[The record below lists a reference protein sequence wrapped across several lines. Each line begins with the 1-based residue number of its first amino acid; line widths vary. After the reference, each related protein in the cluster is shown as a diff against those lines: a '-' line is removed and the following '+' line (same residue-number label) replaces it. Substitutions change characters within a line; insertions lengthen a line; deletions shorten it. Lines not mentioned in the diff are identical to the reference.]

1 MDMSA
6 TDCTTYQEWLDLEL
20 DGDLPAARAASLAG
34 HLAGCADCRAERQEL
49 ARLHDRLAA
58 ARVAVRAGFRAE
70 VMAALPAAGWEARS
84 PRAWRLP
91 LALFAFLA
99 GAGAVLAGIS
109 TAQLHPGAPF
119 LAALGAVADL
129 MMAAALAGAGL
140 LGASWSG
147 IGLALGEIFAGS
159 KGTLAAFAGLVVGLN
174 LVLFLLLWHRTAT
187 AKSSAVAPERRRR
200 GD

>member
-1 MDMSA
+1 MNMNA

-34 HLAGCADCRAERQEL
+34 HLGGCAACRAERQEL
-49 ARLHDRLAA
+49 ARLRDRLAGG
-58 ARVAVRAGFRAE
+58 RVDVRAGFRAD

-91 LALFAFLA
+91 LALFALLA
-99 GAGAVLAGIS
+99 GAAAVLAGVS
-109 TAQLHPGAPF
+109 TAQLHRGAPF

-129 MMAAALAGAGL
+129 MVAAALAGAGL

-147 IGLALGEIFAGS
+147 VGLAFGEIFVSS

-174 LVLFLLLWHRTAT
+174 LVLFLLLRRRPA
-187 AKSSAVAPERRRR
+187 AVKSGAVGRERRRR
-200 GD
+200 DG